1 MTSVGGP
8 VAWGVFGVVVLA
20 MLAIDLGVFNR
31 KAHVVSVK
39 EAAAWS
45 LIWISLALA
54 FNAFVLV
61 RFGQDRALQFFQAWL
76 IEKALSVDNLFVFL
90 AAFSFFAVPP
100 QLQHRV
106 LFWGIFGALVTRGVF
121 IIAGAALLAAF
132 HWVMYVFGAVL
143 ILTAIRLLFGAEEAV
158 HPERNPVLKVFRKLV
173 RVTPDY
179 DGPHFIVRRHGVRY
193 ATPLLMVLVVIEAS
207 DVVFAVDSIPAV
219 FAITRDVFIV
229 YTSNIFAIFGLRA
242 LCFLVASLVRRLH
255 YLKPGLA
262 LVLAFVG
269 LKMVLADKLPISDML
284 SLAVVGGIL
293 LVAAIVS
300 WIFAPKADAD
310 APSSPPSA
318 AE

>member
-1 MTSVGGP
+1 
-8 VAWGVFGVVVLA
+8 
-20 MLAIDLGVFNR
+20 MLAVDLGIFHR
-31 KAHVVSVK
+31 KAHVISVK
-39 EAAAWS
+39 EAATWS
-45 LIWISLALA
+45 LVWISLSLA
-54 FNAFVLV
+54 FNVFVLW
-61 RFGQDRALQFFQAWL
+61 RFGRNRALEFFQAWL

-106 LFWGIFGALVTRGVF
+106 LFWGILGALVTRGVF
-121 IIAGAALLAAF
+121 IVAGAALLATF

-143 ILTAIRLLFGAEEAV
+143 VLTAIRLLFGGEEAV
-158 HPERNPVLKVFRKLV
+158 HPERNPVLKLFRKLV

-179 DGPHFIVRRHGVRY
+179 DGPHFLVQARRPC
-193 ATPLLMVLVVIEAS
+193 ATRRRCSWCSSSSRRPTS
-207 DVVFAVDSIPAV
+207 SSPS
-219 FAITRDVFIV
+219 TRSPPSSPSPRDVFIV
-229 YTSNIFAIFGLRA
+229 YTSNIFAILGLRA

-293 LVAAIVS
+293 LLAAIAS
-300 WIFAPKADAD
+300 WIFARKNDAGG
-310 APSSPPSA
+310 
-318 AE
+318 